1 MWYIYRSRRIPN
13 GRTGGTEA
21 GMTAVLQVGDKM
33 PIFELPTMEGQA
45 VGLEDFAGKRFII
58 FMWAS
63 W

>member
-1 MWYIYRSRRIPN
+1 MIPN